1 MLHTRA
7 RVSSKMDTGRLA
19 QAVSRPGIDPRAWVS
34 LAVAL
39 GESKVDPKYGV
50 FVNVQ
55 LMPTGEK
62 YTAVVASDYVGPGF
76 GFYTPI
82 HLHDDLIVVIP
93 GGDPRLG
100 VTVVKRLWTAADT
113 PPAEAVLD
121 PAEIMLVV
129 EKDKNLRLKVTGS
142 GKVEIDSDATVTLKA
157 GTDVV
162 IDGASRVIAK
172 SPVVRLGD
180 ENATEQLVLGTTYR
194 AKEAVS
200 NTAVQAAHSSS
211 AAFYTL
217 AAAQFL
223 VLANAAVGPLAALKP
238 GFLALQGLFA
248 GKATPE
254 TAAATQIG
262 TFEAAA
268 VSYLST
274 VSNTK

>member
-1 MLHTRA
+1 
-7 RVSSKMDTGRLA
+7 MDTGRLA

-39 GESKVDPKYGV
+39 GESKVDPKSGV

-157 GTDVV
+157 
-162 IDGASRVIAK
+162 
-172 SPVVRLGD
+172 PQVRLG
-180 ENATEQLVLGTTYR
+180 EEAATEQLVLGTTYR
-194 AKEAVS
+194 GQEATM
-200 NTAVQAAHSSS
+200 NPQLQTAFVALA
-211 AAFYTL
+211 TL
-217 AAAQFL
+217 CTAAAAQFL
-223 VLANAAVGPLAALKP
+223 ILANAAVGPLAALKP
-238 GFLALQGLFA
+238 GFLALQAAFLA
-248 GKATPE
+248 AQPAQ
-254 TAAATQIG
+254 TAAGTAIA
-262 TFEAAA
+262 TFEGAANT
-268 VSYLST
+268 YLST